1 MMKKIILMIIC
12 LISTHAGI
20 SQDKKIWTLRECID
34 YALQNNLNVKRSL
47 LSVENT
53 QIGLTQSK
61 LQMLPSLNGGS
72 TFGYN
77 WGRSIDPT
85 TNLFS
90 TQRINSFNL
99 NASSSVILF
108 NGFRLMNTYRQ
119 SDLDNA
125 ASKEDFA
132 KSKNDVILSVI
143 TFYTNVIFNKEL
155 FSNAESQLATTT
167 QQLERTRRLA
177 EAGSVP
183 RGNVLDLEA
192 QQATNEL
199 NLINRENALNLSLLQ
214 LKQALQFSASTPM
227 EIEVPQIDIGT
238 ELLLT
243 ETSEQIYEAAR
254 QTLPEVKSAQL
265 KLQSSVLA
273 LKASR
278 GSLYPRLSLNGN
290 LFSNYSS
297 AADRDR
303 FIRDGGTP
311 TTVAQ
316 QIGYLQGANTPVL
329 TDVHD
334 IPEVAEVASVVDVLQ
349 TPAFLC
355 RQTDFIHAVASAGLP
370 VNIKKGQFLAPG
382 DMKNVVDKAR
392 EASGRDNIMVCE
404 RGASF
409 GYNNLISD
417 MRSLAIMRETG
428 CPVVFDATHSV
439 QLPGGQGTSSGGQRD
454 FVPVLARAA
463 VASGIAGI
471 FMETHPDPSK
481 ALSDGPNAWP
491 LGLMADLLGT
501 LKELDALVKRRGFAE
516 TGLMQ

>member
-1 MMKKIILMIIC
+1 MSIC
-12 LISTHAGI
+12 LISMHAGI
-20 SQDKKIWTLRECID
+20 SQDKKVWTLKECID

-47 LSVENT
+47 LTVENS

-61 LQMLPSLNGGS
+61 FQMLPSLNGGS

-90 TQRINSFNL
+90 TQRINSFNV

-119 SDLDNA
+119 NDLDNA
-125 ASKEDFA
+125 ASKEDFTKA
-132 KSKNDVILSVI
+132 KNDVILSVI

-155 FSNAESQLATTT
+155 FANAESQLATTT
-167 QQLERTRRLA
+167 QQLERTRKLA

-214 LKQALQFSASTPM
+214 LKQALQFPASTQM
-227 EIEVPQIDIGT
+227 DIEVPVLDIGT
-238 ELLLT
+238 EMLIS

-254 QTLPEVKSAQL
+254 LTLPEVKSAQL
-265 KLQSSVLA
+265 KLQSSTLA

-303 FIRDGGTP
+303 FVRDGGTP
-311 TTVAQ
+311 ITVAQ
-316 QIGYLQGANTPVL
+316 QIGYVQGINTPVL
-329 TDVHD
+329 TDVQVPSGQLVEGYVLQD
-334 IPEVAEVASVVDVLQ
+334 QIKDNISRALSLSLQIPIFNGYQTRASVQRSMVSNQQASINLQDTENTLRRLVETAYNDALAAAKTYQSALKQVSARDEAFRMSKQRFDNGAVNFVDYQVSENALFQ
-349 TPAFLC
+349 AKSDLV
-355 RQTDFIHAVASAGLP
+355 RAKYDFIF
-370 VNIKKGQFLAPG
+370 KKKVLDF
-382 DMKNVVDKAR
+382 
-392 EASGRDNIMVCE
+392 
-404 RGASF
+404 
-409 GYNNLISD
+409 Y
-417 MRSLAIMRETG
+417 
-428 CPVVFDATHSV
+428 
-439 QLPGGQGTSSGGQRD
+439 QGKPIE
-454 FVPVLARAA
+454 F
-463 VASGIAGI
+463 
-471 FMETHPDPSK
+471 
-481 ALSDGPNAWP
+481 
-491 LGLMADLLGT
+491 
-501 LKELDALVKRRGFAE
+501 
-516 TGLMQ
+516 

>member
-1 MMKKIILMIIC
+1 MMKKIILMSIC
-12 LISTHAGI
+12 LMSMHAGI
-20 SQDKKIWTLRECID
+20 SQDKKIWTLKECIY

-47 LSVENT
+47 LTVENS

-108 NGFRLMNTYRQ
+108 NGFRLLNTYRQ

-132 KSKNDVILSVI
+132 KAKNDVILSVI

-167 QQLERTRRLA
+167 QQLERTRKLA

-227 EIEVPQIDIGT
+227 EIEVPQLDIGT
-238 ELLLT
+238 ELILT
-243 ETSEQIYEAAR
+243 ETSEQIYDAAR

-265 KLQSSVLA
+265 KLQSSTLA
-273 LKASR
+273 LKATR

-297 AADRDR
+297 AADRER

-311 TTVAQ
+311 TTVSQ
-316 QIGYLQGANTPVL
+316 QIGYVQGLNTPVL
-329 TDVHD
+329 SDIQVPSGQLVENYPLQNQITDNISRALSLSLQVPIFNGYQVRSNVQRSMVSNQQAVINLQD
-334 IPEVAEVASVVDVLQ
+334 TENTLRRLVETAYNDALAASKTYQSATKQVSARDEAFRMSKQRFDNGAVNFVDYQVSENALFQ
-349 TPAFLC
+349 AKSDLV
-355 RQTDFIHAVASAGLP
+355 RAKYDFIF
-370 VNIKKGQFLAPG
+370 KKKVLDF
-382 DMKNVVDKAR
+382 
-392 EASGRDNIMVCE
+392 
-404 RGASF
+404 
-409 GYNNLISD
+409 Y
-417 MRSLAIMRETG
+417 
-428 CPVVFDATHSV
+428 
-439 QLPGGQGTSSGGQRD
+439 QGKPIE
-454 FVPVLARAA
+454 F
-463 VASGIAGI
+463 
-471 FMETHPDPSK
+471 
-481 ALSDGPNAWP
+481 
-491 LGLMADLLGT
+491 
-501 LKELDALVKRRGFAE
+501 
-516 TGLMQ
+516 

>member
-1 MMKKIILMIIC
+1 MSIC
-12 LISTHAGI
+12 LMSMHAGI
-20 SQDKKIWTLRECID
+20 SQDKKIWTLKECIY

-47 LSVENT
+47 LTVENS

-108 NGFRLMNTYRQ
+108 NGFRLLNTYRQ

-132 KSKNDVILSVI
+132 KAKNDVILSVI

-167 QQLERTRRLA
+167 QQLERTRKLA

-227 EIEVPQIDIGT
+227 EIEVPQLDIGT

-243 ETSEQIYEAAR
+243 ETSEQIYDAAR

-265 KLQSSVLA
+265 KLQSSTLA
-273 LKASR
+273 LKATR

-297 AADRDR
+297 AADRQR

-311 TTVAQ
+311 TTVSQ
-316 QIGYLQGANTPVL
+316 QIGYLQGTNTPVISDVQVPSGQVVENYPL
-329 TDVHD
+329 QNQITDNISRALSLSLQVPIFNGYQVRSNVQRSMVSNQQAVINLQD
-334 IPEVAEVASVVDVLQ
+334 TENTLRRLVETAYNDALAASKTYQSATKQVSARDEAFRMSKQRFDNGAVNFVDYQVSENALFQ
-349 TPAFLC
+349 AKSDLV
-355 RQTDFIHAVASAGLP
+355 RAKYDFIF
-370 VNIKKGQFLAPG
+370 KKKVLDF
-382 DMKNVVDKAR
+382 
-392 EASGRDNIMVCE
+392 
-404 RGASF
+404 
-409 GYNNLISD
+409 Y
-417 MRSLAIMRETG
+417 
-428 CPVVFDATHSV
+428 
-439 QLPGGQGTSSGGQRD
+439 QGKPIE
-454 FVPVLARAA
+454 F
-463 VASGIAGI
+463 
-471 FMETHPDPSK
+471 
-481 ALSDGPNAWP
+481 
-491 LGLMADLLGT
+491 
-501 LKELDALVKRRGFAE
+501 
-516 TGLMQ
+516 

>member
-1 MMKKIILMIIC
+1 MMKKIILMSIC
-12 LISTHAGI
+12 LISMHAGI
-20 SQDKKIWTLRECID
+20 SQDKKIWTLKECID

-47 LSVENT
+47 LTVENS

-108 NGFRLMNTYRQ
+108 NGFRLLNTYRQ

-132 KSKNDVILSVI
+132 KAKNDVILSVI

-167 QQLERTRRLA
+167 QQLERTRKLA

-227 EIEVPQIDIGT
+227 EIEVPQLDIGT

-243 ETSEQIYEAAR
+243 ETSEQIYDAAR

-265 KLQSSVLA
+265 KLQSSTLA
-273 LKASR
+273 LKATR

-297 AADRDR
+297 AADRQR

-311 TTVAQ
+311 TTVSQ
-316 QIGYLQGANTPVL
+316 QIGYLQGTNTPVISDVQVPSGQVVENYPL
-329 TDVHD
+329 QNQITDNISRALSLSLQ
-334 IPEVAEVASVVDVLQ
+334 IPIFNGYQVRSNVQRSMVTNQQAAINLQDTENTLRRLVETAYNDALAASKTYQSATKQVSARDEAFRMSKQRFDNGAVNFVDYQVSENALFQ
-349 TPAFLC
+349 AKSDLV
-355 RQTDFIHAVASAGLP
+355 RAKYDFIF
-370 VNIKKGQFLAPG
+370 KKKVLDF
-382 DMKNVVDKAR
+382 
-392 EASGRDNIMVCE
+392 
-404 RGASF
+404 
-409 GYNNLISD
+409 Y
-417 MRSLAIMRETG
+417 
-428 CPVVFDATHSV
+428 
-439 QLPGGQGTSSGGQRD
+439 QGKPIE
-454 FVPVLARAA
+454 F
-463 VASGIAGI
+463 
-471 FMETHPDPSK
+471 
-481 ALSDGPNAWP
+481 
-491 LGLMADLLGT
+491 
-501 LKELDALVKRRGFAE
+501 
-516 TGLMQ
+516 

>member
-1 MMKKIILMIIC
+1 MMKKIILMSIC
-12 LISTHAGI
+12 LISMHAGI
-20 SQDKKIWTLRECID
+20 SQDKKIWTLKECID

-47 LSVENT
+47 LTVENS

-108 NGFRLMNTYRQ
+108 NGFRLLNTYRQ

-132 KSKNDVILSVI
+132 KAKNDVILSVI
-143 TFYTNVIFNKEL
+143 TFYTNVIFNMEL

-167 QQLERTRRLA
+167 QQLERTRKLA

-227 EIEVPQIDIGT
+227 EIEVPQLDIGT
-238 ELLLT
+238 ELILT
-243 ETSEQIYEAAR
+243 ETAEQIYDAAR

-265 KLQSSVLA
+265 KLQSSTLA
-273 LKASR
+273 LKATR

-297 AADRDR
+297 AADRER

-311 TTVAQ
+311 TTVSQ
-316 QIGYLQGANTPVL
+316 QIGYVQGLNTPVL
-329 TDVHD
+329 SDIQVPSGQLVENYPLQNQITDNISRALSLSLQ
-334 IPEVAEVASVVDVLQ
+334 IPIFNGYQVRSNVQRSMVTNQQAVINLQDTENTLRRLVETAYNDALAASKTYQSATKQVSARDEAFRMSKQRFDNGAVNFVDYQVSENALFQ
-349 TPAFLC
+349 AKSDLV
-355 RQTDFIHAVASAGLP
+355 RAKYDFIF
-370 VNIKKGQFLAPG
+370 KKKVLDF
-382 DMKNVVDKAR
+382 
-392 EASGRDNIMVCE
+392 
-404 RGASF
+404 
-409 GYNNLISD
+409 Y
-417 MRSLAIMRETG
+417 
-428 CPVVFDATHSV
+428 
-439 QLPGGQGTSSGGQRD
+439 QGKPIE
-454 FVPVLARAA
+454 F
-463 VASGIAGI
+463 
-471 FMETHPDPSK
+471 
-481 ALSDGPNAWP
+481 
-491 LGLMADLLGT
+491 
-501 LKELDALVKRRGFAE
+501 
-516 TGLMQ
+516 

>member
-1 MMKKIILMIIC
+1 MSIC
-12 LISTHAGI
+12 LISMHAGI
-20 SQDKKIWTLRECID
+20 SQDKKVWTLRECID

-47 LSVENT
+47 LSVENS

-108 NGFRLMNTYRQ
+108 NGFRLLNTYRQ

-132 KSKNDVILSVI
+132 KAKNDVILSVI

-167 QQLERTRRLA
+167 QQLERTRKLA

-214 LKQALQFSASTPM
+214 LKQALQFSAATPM
-227 EIEVPQIDIGT
+227 DIEVPQLDIGT

-254 QTLPEVKSAQL
+254 QTLPEVKSAKL
-265 KLQSSVLA
+265 KLQSSSLA

-278 GSLYPRLSLNGN
+278 GSLYPRLNLNGN

-297 AADRDR
+297 AADRER

-311 TTVAQ
+311 TTIAQ
-316 QIGYLQGANTPVL
+316 QIGYVQGINTPVL
-329 TDVHD
+329 SDVQIPSGQLVENYPVRNQITDNISRALSLSLQ
-334 IPEVAEVASVVDVLQ
+334 IPIFNGYQTRSNVQRSMVTNQQAAINLQDTENTLRRLVETAYNDALAASKTYQSATKQVSARDEAFRMSKQRFDNGAVNFVDYQVSENALFQ
-349 TPAFLC
+349 AKSDLV
-355 RQTDFIHAVASAGLP
+355 RAKYDFIF
-370 VNIKKGQFLAPG
+370 KKKVLDF
-382 DMKNVVDKAR
+382 
-392 EASGRDNIMVCE
+392 
-404 RGASF
+404 
-409 GYNNLISD
+409 Y
-417 MRSLAIMRETG
+417 
-428 CPVVFDATHSV
+428 
-439 QLPGGQGTSSGGQRD
+439 QGKPIE
-454 FVPVLARAA
+454 F
-463 VASGIAGI
+463 
-471 FMETHPDPSK
+471 
-481 ALSDGPNAWP
+481 
-491 LGLMADLLGT
+491 
-501 LKELDALVKRRGFAE
+501 
-516 TGLMQ
+516 

>member
-1 MMKKIILMIIC
+1 MSIC
-12 LISTHAGI
+12 LISMHAGI
-20 SQDKKIWTLRECID
+20 SQDKKIWTLKECID

-47 LSVENT
+47 LTVENS

-108 NGFRLMNTYRQ
+108 NGFRLLNTYRQ

-132 KSKNDVILSVI
+132 KAKNDVILSVI
-143 TFYTNVIFNKEL
+143 TFYTNVIFNMEL

-167 QQLERTRRLA
+167 QQLERTRKLA

-227 EIEVPQIDIGT
+227 EIEVPQLDIGT
-238 ELLLT
+238 ELILT
-243 ETSEQIYEAAR
+243 ETAEQIYDAAR

-265 KLQSSVLA
+265 KLQSSTLA
-273 LKASR
+273 LKATR

-297 AADRDR
+297 AADRER

-311 TTVAQ
+311 TTVSQ
-316 QIGYLQGANTPVL
+316 QIGYVQGLNTPVL
-329 TDVHD
+329 SDIQVPSGQLVENYPLQNQITDNISRALSLSLQ
-334 IPEVAEVASVVDVLQ
+334 IPIFNGYQVRSNVQRSMVTNQQAVINLQDTENTLRRLVETAYNDALAASKTYQSATKQVSARDEAFRMSKQRFDNGAVNFVDYQVSENALFQ
-349 TPAFLC
+349 AKSDLV
-355 RQTDFIHAVASAGLP
+355 RAKYDFIF
-370 VNIKKGQFLAPG
+370 KKKVLDF
-382 DMKNVVDKAR
+382 
-392 EASGRDNIMVCE
+392 
-404 RGASF
+404 
-409 GYNNLISD
+409 Y
-417 MRSLAIMRETG
+417 
-428 CPVVFDATHSV
+428 
-439 QLPGGQGTSSGGQRD
+439 QGKPIE
-454 FVPVLARAA
+454 F
-463 VASGIAGI
+463 
-471 FMETHPDPSK
+471 
-481 ALSDGPNAWP
+481 
-491 LGLMADLLGT
+491 
-501 LKELDALVKRRGFAE
+501 
-516 TGLMQ
+516 

>member
-1 MMKKIILMIIC
+1 MMKKIILMSIC
-12 LISTHAGI
+12 LMSMHAGI
-20 SQDKKIWTLRECID
+20 SQDKKIWTLKECID

-47 LSVENT
+47 LTVENS

-108 NGFRLMNTYRQ
+108 NGFRLLNTYRQ

-132 KSKNDVILSVI
+132 KAKNDVILSVI

-167 QQLERTRRLA
+167 QQLERTRKLA

-227 EIEVPQIDIGT
+227 ATI
-238 ELLLT
+238 LKRLFRW
-243 ETSEQIYEAAR
+243 AR
-254 QTLPEVKSAQL
+254 
-265 KLQSSVLA
+265 
-273 LKASR
+273 
-278 GSLYPRLSLNGN
+278 
-290 LFSNYSS
+290 
-297 AADRDR
+297 
-303 FIRDGGTP
+303 
-311 TTVAQ
+311 
-316 QIGYLQGANTPVL
+316 
-329 TDVHD
+329 
-334 IPEVAEVASVVDVLQ
+334 
-349 TPAFLC
+349 
-355 RQTDFIHAVASAGLP
+355 
-370 VNIKKGQFLAPG
+370 
-382 DMKNVVDKAR
+382 
-392 EASGRDNIMVCE
+392 
-404 RGASF
+404 
-409 GYNNLISD
+409 
-417 MRSLAIMRETG
+417 
-428 CPVVFDATHSV
+428 
-439 QLPGGQGTSSGGQRD
+439 
-454 FVPVLARAA
+454 
-463 VASGIAGI
+463 
-471 FMETHPDPSK
+471 
-481 ALSDGPNAWP
+481 NAW
-491 LGLMADLLGT
+491 
-501 LKELDALVKRRGFAE
+501 
-516 TGLMQ
+516 

>member
-1 MMKKIILMIIC
+1 MMKKIILMSIC
-12 LISTHAGI
+12 LISMHAGI
-20 SQDKKIWTLRECID
+20 SQDKKIWTLKECID

-47 LSVENT
+47 LTVENS

-61 LQMLPSLNGGS
+61 FQMLPSLNGGS

-108 NGFRLMNTYRQ
+108 NGFRLVNTYRQ
-119 SDLDNA
+119 NDLDNA
-125 ASKEDFA
+125 ASKEDFTKA
-132 KSKNDVILSVI
+132 KNDVILSVI
-143 TFYTNVIFNKEL
+143 TFYTNVIFNREL
-155 FSNAESQLATTT
+155 FLNAESQLATTT
-167 QQLERTRRLA
+167 QQLERTRKLA

-214 LKQALQFSASTPM
+214 LKQALQFPASTPM
-227 EIEVPQIDIGT
+227 DVEIPVLDIGT
-238 ELLLT
+238 EMLIA

-254 QTLPEVKSAQL
+254 LSLPEVKSAQL
-265 KLQSSVLA
+265 KLQSSTLA

-311 TTVAQ
+311 TTIAQ
-316 QIGYLQGANTPVL
+316 QIGYVQGVNTPVL
-329 TDVHD
+329 TDVQVPSGQLVEGYVLQD
-334 IPEVAEVASVVDVLQ
+334 QIKDNISRALSLSLQIPIFNGYQTRASVQRSMVSNQQAAINLQDTENTLRRLVETAYNDALAAAKTYQSALKQVSARDEAFRMSKQRFDNGAVNFVDYQVSENALFQ
-349 TPAFLC
+349 AKSDLV
-355 RQTDFIHAVASAGLP
+355 RAKYDFIF
-370 VNIKKGQFLAPG
+370 KKKVLDF
-382 DMKNVVDKAR
+382 
-392 EASGRDNIMVCE
+392 
-404 RGASF
+404 
-409 GYNNLISD
+409 Y
-417 MRSLAIMRETG
+417 
-428 CPVVFDATHSV
+428 
-439 QLPGGQGTSSGGQRD
+439 QGKPIE
-454 FVPVLARAA
+454 F
-463 VASGIAGI
+463 
-471 FMETHPDPSK
+471 
-481 ALSDGPNAWP
+481 
-491 LGLMADLLGT
+491 
-501 LKELDALVKRRGFAE
+501 
-516 TGLMQ
+516 